1 MKQVKVWLSAALSI
15 VLLNACS
22 STAEHQQKY
31 AQLYKE
37 TPRKLM
43 VVVHGDEAVPAELVE
58 AFDKKV
64 PDIVAEHG
72 FEIVDAKQR
81 QLTEVPAL
89 TDVDAVLYVDI
100 QRWKKDTSAVI
111 AAESVLELEFKLM
124 SVRSDLELWSHQD
137 KYTKTHLYLGGDLL
151 SEMIHRAFFEAS
163 TAYENRASAVTKKA
177 FSDFPDVL
185 AANR

>member
-1 MKQVKVWLSAALSI
+1 MKAIKVWLSAAVTL
-15 VLLNACS
+15 VLLSACS
-22 STAEHQQKY
+22 STADHQQRY

-43 VVVHGDEAVPAELVE
+43 IVVHAAEAVPDELAQ
-58 AFDKKV
+58 AFTKEV

-72 FEIVDAKQR
+72 FDIVDAQQR

-100 QRWKKDTSAVI
+100 QRWNKDYSSVI
-111 AAESVLELEFKLM
+111 AAESVLELEFKLI
-124 SVRSDLELWSHQD
+124 SAKSDQELWSHKD
-137 KYTKTHLYLGGDLL
+137 KYSKTHIYLGGDAL
-151 SEMIHRAFFEAS
+151 SELIYRAFFEAS
-163 TAYENRASAVTKKA
+163 TTYENRASAVTKKA
-177 FSDFPDVL
+177 FSDFPELL